1 MAKFVRCGEDMLVNI
16 DTINTI
22 KFDPHSEFV
31 LSIHTNDPKMLLLY
45 TNSPYDR
52 KSIRNF
58 IDDIRSY
65 FTLVDQAP
73 GFWELLYDI
82 EKWLDE
88 READKNG

>member
-16 DTINTI
+16 DTISSIEFHPN
-22 KFDPHSEFV
+22 SEIV
-31 LSIHTNDPKMLLLY
+31 LSIHTNDPKMLLLCKDK
-45 TNSPYDR
+45 PWDR
-52 KSIRNF
+52 KLIRNF

-88 READKNG
+88 REVDKNG